1 MINIFLIPSWYPTKD
16 RPISGIFTK
25 EQSIMISDDSE
36 INIHASIVEELPLSP
51 KNIKLSLR
59 NIIKKI
65 KFKSTNN
72 NVNKSY
78 VEHRDISFVWNN
90 ILLNG
95 NLNKQIYLH
104 KKYLQSLINEGI
116 KIDIIHA
123 HVSYPAGYIA
133 YILSK
138 EFKLPYMITEH
149 MSPFP
154 FESYINNKN
163 ILKKIIISIE
173 NADKVIAVSKSLKKD
188 ISKYLP
194 SKQIKVVPNFI
205 DESKYVNSKT
215 TKDKIVFLTV
225 GSLSNQKGTD
235 LLINAVALVKDSI
248 KDAKFIII
256 GDGPNKSEY
265 KKLVNELKIS
275 NLLEFKGTILRDKI
289 VNEFNKC
296 DIFVLPS
303 RHESFGIV
311 YIEALAMGRP
321 IIATKCGG
329 PEMIVNDLNGLLIN
343 TDDIYSLSKAIV
355 YMYHNYKKYSNE
367 VIREDFMYR
376 FSKESIIQKYKNI
389 YKEVM

>member
-16 RPISGIFTK
+16 KPISGIFTK
-25 EQSIMISDDSE
+25 EQSIMISEDSE

-51 KNIKLSLR
+51 KNIKLSLG
-59 NIIKKI
+59 NIIKKTQ
-65 KFKSTNN
+65 FKSTNKII
-72 NVNKSY
+72 NKSY

-116 KIDIIHA
+116 KIDIIHS

-133 YILSK
+133 YVLSK

-149 MSPFP
+149 MGPFP
-154 FESYINNKN
+154 FKSYINNKN

-188 ISKYLP
+188 INKHIP
-194 SKQIKVVPNFI
+194 NKQIEVVPNFI
-205 DESKYVNSKT
+205 DESKYVISEIK
-215 TKDKIVFLTV
+215 KDKIVFLTI
-225 GSLSNQKGTD
+225 GSLGNQKGID
-235 LLINAVALVKDSI
+235 LLINAIALVKDLI

-275 NLLEFKGTILRDKI
+275 NLIEFKGTILRDKI

-343 TDDIYSLSKAIV
+343 TDNIDSLSKAII
-355 YMYHNYKKYSNE
+355 YMYHNYQKYSNE
-367 VIREDFMYR
+367 IIREDFMHR
-376 FSKESIIQKYKNI
+376 FSKESTVQKYKKI
-389 YKEVM
+389 YKEVI